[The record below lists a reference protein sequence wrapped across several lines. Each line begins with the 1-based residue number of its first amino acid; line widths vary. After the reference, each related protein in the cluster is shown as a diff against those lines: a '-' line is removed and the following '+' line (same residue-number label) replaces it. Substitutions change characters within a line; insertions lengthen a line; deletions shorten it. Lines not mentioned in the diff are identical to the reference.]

1 VPSSIGWRWHNRPA
15 ADIVHLAPRPND
27 NRASKMTPSLIAIGA
42 CALLLAWNDYLYAF
56 LLSSRTPT

>member
-1 VPSSIGWRWHNRPA
+1 
-15 ADIVHLAPRPND
+15 
-27 NRASKMTPSLIAIGA
+27 MTPSLIAIGA